1 MKQYNLDN
9 PNEFQQFNRKMK
21 IIGLTI
27 QKGMFG
33 GYMAYLDDGLLKRI
47 TKRRAGRRTV
57 ITPQVTMAILQYR
70 YEGLTIQEIA
80 NRSHVSKG
88 TVGKILKAHESKDN
102 IPEGQLSI
110 DDMNTSEN

>member
-1 MKQYNLDN
+1 
-9 PNEFQQFNRKMK
+9 MK

-27 QKGMFG
+27 QRGMFG
-33 GYMAYLDDGLLKRI
+33 GYMAYLDEDLLKII
-47 TKRRAGRRTV
+47 TKRRAVRRTV
-57 ITPQVTMAILQYR
+57 ITPQVTTDVLQYR

-88 TVGKILKAHESKDN
+88 TVGKILKAHESKEI

-110 DDMNTSEN
+110 DDMNMSEN